1 MKFENIDFAVIYAKA
16 RELPR
21 WALLGGAFAI
31 FVIIAVIVGH
41 FQGDSTSAATSAV
54 TAAAAPA
61 STANQVF
68 PGCPMIPLSASS
80 AERKAVT
87 AQCGRA
93 ADEAAAA
100 TEARQIAQSNQA
112 WAELSKR
119 ANEAQAK
126 FRAEQG
132 ESPAPATAPAMGVGG
147 PLTLILPPQPAP
159 ADLAVGHATYTLE
172 SAQPAVKYGTS
183 PGAWTTVGSATVAV
197 TTSVF
202 GSMPD
207 RKLAEVTPATGF
219 VRETWTFWFDAQTS
233 GQHIVAAKFAGG
245 SGAVASIA
253 IDGQPNA
260 TAQVAGGGN
269 GNAQTAVGT
278 VDVAT
283 GWHWFTLTVEQPA
296 YEVRGGRT
304 EVDLFVR
311 AQDDASPV
319 SFTPYAPAQTAH
331 TADMFGV
338 LRRAA
343 DMATPTSKQAEVSSA
358 VRAHQ

>member
-1 MKFENIDFAVIYAKA
+1 MKLENIDFAVIYAKA

-41 FQGDSTSAATSAV
+41 FQRNSTSAATSAV

-61 STANQVF
+61 TTANQVAQA
-68 PGCPMIPLSASS
+68 CPMIPPSASS
-80 AERKAVT
+80 AERQAVM

-100 TEARQIAQSNQA
+100 TEARQMAQSNQA
-112 WAELSKR
+112 WAALSKR
-119 ANEAQAK
+119 ADEAQAK
-126 FRAEQG
+126 FRALQG
-132 ESPAPATAPAMGVGG
+132 EAPAPATAPAMGVGG

-159 ADLAVGHATYTLE
+159 ADLAAGHATYTLE
-172 SAQPAVKYGTS
+172 SAQPSVKYGTT

-202 GSMPD
+202 GTMPV
-207 RKLAEVTPATGF
+207 RNLAAVTPVTGF
-219 VRETWTFWFDAQTS
+219 VRETWTFWFDAKTA

-296 YEVRGGRT
+296 YEVRGERT

-311 AQDDASPV
+311 AQDDASPE

-338 LRRAA
+338 LRHASG
-343 DMATPTSKQAEVSSA
+343 MATPTAAPSVVK
-358 VRAHQ
+358 AHQ